1 MGSFVPNDHLNE
13 PSEKNTH
20 STDHAEMLHQAVKDW
35 MESPK
40 PGASEATGTH
50 SPDAAHILGNFH
62 LTDGSAPS
70 TSKSADAGVERDPK
84 GGKLST
90 ADKEFEKPAKS
101 EDLGKSTA
109 LANDGAKG
117 EDLAGLAKPDLLKW
131 TASANV
137 GAKGEDLAGLAKPE
151 DLGRWNDGAGI
162 KGEMPKMDDS
172 GKWAAADGVMPA
184 TNDSGKWV
192 AADGVMPATNDSGK
206 WAAADGVMP
215 VTNDSGKWVAA
226 DGGMP
231 VTNDSGKW
239 VAQAQPMV
247 PYDRTGSR

>member
-1 MGSFVPNDHLNE
+1 MGSFVPNDHLKNE

-40 PGASEATGTH
+40 PGAPGAPEATGTH

-101 EDLGKSTA
+101 KDLGKSTA

-162 KGEMPKMDDS
+162 KGEVPKMDDS
-172 GKWAAADGVMPA
+172 GKWAAADGAMPV

-192 AADGVMPATNDSGK
+192 AADGG
-206 WAAADGVMP
+206 MP